1 MNDRLGNCMTDA
13 AGRAKLAKQLRE
25 EAERFKWASAV
36 MIDAAKVLESDVQRM
51 TPPLVWPELP
61 TT

>member
-1 MNDRLGNCMTDA
+1 MDHLGQPMTDA

-25 EAERFKWASAV
+25 EAERFEWASAV

-51 TPPLVWPELP
+51 TPPIVWPEIQQ
-61 TT
+61 